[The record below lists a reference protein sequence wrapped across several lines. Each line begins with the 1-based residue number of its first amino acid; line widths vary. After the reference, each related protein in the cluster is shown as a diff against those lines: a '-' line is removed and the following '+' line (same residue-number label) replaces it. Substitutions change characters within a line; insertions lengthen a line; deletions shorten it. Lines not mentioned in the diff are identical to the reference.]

1 MRTVRFVTFGCKV
14 NQYDTQQ
21 MRQAFIRGGFSD
33 APDAET
39 ASVCVVNTCTVTARA
54 DAESLAAIRRLR
66 RENPRCL
73 LLVTGCL
80 AELDRRRIRGSDR
93 RARIFMNGEK
103 ARALDFATSR
113 KSPSAPVRVQP
124 LSSFA
129 GRTRAFLKIQDGCD
143 NFCSYCKV
151 ALVRGKPRSKPLAQV
166 RAEARRL
173 AQAGYQEIVL
183 TGICLGKYGK
193 DLRSGE
199 TLAAALAQLELIPGI
214 KRIRLSSI
222 EMSDVNEELIRRMRL
237 SRKCCRHLHIPLQ
250 SGDDG
255 VLRRMNRPYTAEEF
269 CARIRRLR
277 QALPAVS
284 ITTDCLVGFPGETQE
299 AFLNSCAVIQEILP
313 LKVHIFPYS
322 RRERTKAAALH
333 REEIKGHVL
342 KERLEEMRRVSER
355 CARAVCG
362 SFLGTEQKVL
372 FERPSSGRNGYWEG
386 YSGNYLRVRVRSC
399 RSLENKLR
407 RVRLMRLEDDC
418 IEAELC

>member
-33 APDAET
+33 SPDAET

-80 AELDRRRIRGSDR
+80 AELDRRRIRESAPG
-93 RARIFMNGEK
+93 ARIFKNGEK
-103 ARALDFATSR
+103 ARALDFATN
-113 KSPSAPVRVQP
+113 KKTPSAPGRSP
-124 LSSFA
+124 ALSSFA

-151 ALVRGKPRSKPLAQV
+151 ALVRGKPRSKPLEQV

-193 DLRSGE
+193 DLRSGA
-199 TLAAALAQLELIPGI
+199 TVATALAQLEPIPGI

-222 EMSDVNEELIRRMRL
+222 EMSDVNEELIGRMRL

-269 CARIRRLR
+269 CARIRRIR
-277 QALPAVS
+277 QALPSVS
-284 ITTDCLVGFPGETQE
+284 ITTDCLVGFPGETRE
-299 AFLNSCAVIQEILP
+299 AFRNSCAVIQEILP

-322 RRERTKAAALH
+322 RRERTKAAALQ

-342 KERLEEMRRVSER
+342 KERLEEMRRLSER
-355 CARAVCG
+355 CARAVCDG
-362 SFLGTEQKVL
+362 FLGTKQKVL
-372 FERPSSGRNGYWEG
+372 FERPSSGRSGYWEG

-399 RSLENKLR
+399 RSLENELR
-407 RVRLMRLEDDC
+407 RVRLARLEDDC